1 MSEDVAAGARSGSPA
16 APPPR
21 ATDFRVTY
29 RDPRATD
36 RTEWEGL
43 VDATPIPPGIGQRY
57 DTWLVDAEEGIQ
69 TSFVM
74 VRDEQKRLV
83 GGARLTIER
92 RLPARHFEMIGG
104 PLFRPGYEDPVRNLV
119 SRAVLERVTVI
130 DSGMIRPSAGRAWR
144 LEQFGLHRTA
154 VTPETVFVDLRRTED
169 ELWRA
174 VDHSVRQGVRKARDR
189 GLTIREV
196 TDAEELGRIYPLIDR
211 FGRNRDFAIISEK
224 RLRAMHRIFGPTGR
238 WHVLLGESGTTPAG
252 VALIWVTNQQS
263 GLLVL
268 GSLPEFAGA
277 QLTSFLAWESV
288 RRSKLYGATSFDFLG
303 LPPAGSGLA
312 GVRRFKLKWGGTVVV
327 GEEYLEGVAYR
338 SITALLRH
346 YPTVFKPF
354 LMASG
359 PFRGGI
365 R

>member
-1 MSEDVAAGARSGSPA
+1 MSEDVAAGPGTVLPGV
-16 APPPR
+16 PPPR
-21 ATDFRVTY
+21 AKDFRVSH
-29 RDPRATD
+29 RDPQATD
-36 RTEWEGL
+36 RAEWEGL

-57 DTWLVDAEEGIQ
+57 DAWLVDAEEGIR

-74 VRDEQKRLV
+74 VRDEHKRLV

-104 PLFRPGYEDPVRNLV
+104 PLFRPGFEDPVRGLV

-130 DSGMIRPSAGRAWR
+130 DSAMIRPSAGHAWH
-144 LEQFGLHRTA
+144 LEQVGLHRTT
-154 VTPETVFVDLRRTED
+154 VSPETVFVDLRRTED

-196 TDAEELGRIYPLIDR
+196 TDEQELSRIYPLIDR
-211 FGRNRDFAIISEK
+211 FGRDRDFAIISEK
-224 RLRAMHRIFGPTGR
+224 RLRAMHRVFGPAGR
-238 WHVLLGESGTTPAG
+238 WHILLGESGTTPAG
-252 VALIWVTNQQS
+252 IALIWVTNQQS

-268 GSLPEFAGA
+268 GSLPEFAGV

-312 GVRRFKLKWGGTVVV
+312 GVRRFKLKWGGTVVG
-327 GEEYLEGVAYR
+327 GEEYLEGVAFR
-338 SITALLRH
+338 SVTALLRH
-346 YPTVFKPF
+346 YPKVFKPV